1 MHDTIIKL
9 ADVASVLKQ
18 RLPELVSGT
27 IFDVLELEV
36 EERSGMVVDYI
47 INKVGTDYVL
57 VIDDRDLTPELTTLE
72 FDSIEAMVTYF
83 ERGERKP
90 MVLDSVES

>member
-1 MHDTIIKL
+1 MHETIIKL

-27 IFDVLELEV
+27 IFDALELEV

-72 FDSIEAMVTYF
+72 FDSIEAMVAYF

>member
-72 FDSIEAMVTYF
+72 FDSIEAMVAYF

>member
-27 IFDVLELEV
+27 IFDALELEV

-72 FDSIEAMVTYF
+72 FDSIEVMVAYF

>member
-27 IFDVLELEV
+27 IFDALELEV

-72 FDSIEAMVTYF
+72 FDSIEAMVAYF